1 MLRVPE
7 AADLVDDSANMPCS
21 AVMMSLP
28 PVNVWATAVDEE
40 NATGSRVVT
49 APTNGTERIIPAVL
63 C

>member
-1 MLRVPE
+1 
-7 AADLVDDSANMPCS
+7 MPIS

-40 NATGSRVVT
+40 NAAGSRVVT
-49 APTNGTERIIPAVL
+49 APTNGTDAIIPAVL